1 MEERF
6 NQIAN
11 QYDQWFETEQ
21 GRVVKE
27 LELKA
32 LLEAL
37 GDLVG
42 KTLLE
47 VGIGTGL
54 FAMEL
59 RKLDATVYGI
69 DPAEKMLEIARSR
82 GFEVKFGYGEQIPY
96 PDNCFDITL
105 AMTSL
110 ENSKSPEKFLQEMV
124 RVTKPNGK
132 VVVAVLNLLSLYG
145 ITRKIKALFNQNN
158 LFRKMHFYTY
168 WELDRLMKKHLRDV
182 STTSSVF
189 FGPSAPKFILKRAHE
204 LESFGRKYLKPFGAL
219 LVAKG
224 IKS

>member
-1 MEERF
+1 MEEQF
-6 NQIAN
+6 NQIAD

-21 GRVVKE
+21 GKVVKE

-32 LLEAL
+32 LLEIL
-37 GDLVG
+37 GDLQG

-54 FAMEL
+54 FAMEF
-59 RKLDATVYGI
+59 RKLGAKVYGI

-96 PDNCFDITL
+96 PDNSFDITL
-105 AMTSL
+105 SMTSM

-132 VVVAVLNLLSLYG
+132 VVVAVLNLFSLYG
-145 ITRKIKALFNQNN
+145 IVRKIKGLFNKDD
-158 LFRKMHFYTY
+158 LFREMHFYTY
-168 WELDRLMKKHLRDV
+168 WELNRLMKKYLCDV
-182 STTSSVF
+182 STNSSVF
-189 FGPSAPKFILKRAHE
+189 FGPFAPKFILKNAHKFE
-204 LESFGRKYLKPFGAL
+204 NFGRKYLKPFGAL
-219 LVAKG
+219 LVSAGRKC
-224 IKS
+224 